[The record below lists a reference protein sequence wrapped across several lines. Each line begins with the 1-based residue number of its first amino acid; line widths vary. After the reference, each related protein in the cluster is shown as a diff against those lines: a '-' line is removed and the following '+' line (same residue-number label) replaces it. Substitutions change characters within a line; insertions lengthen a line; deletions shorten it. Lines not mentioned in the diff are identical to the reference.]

1 MHIANGNLME
11 AGESCSSFAQLTRE
25 VIMTTVM
32 REMGPKF
39 VMLDNLFEIWR
50 EHPKCVQKALTPHR
64 GILLNE

>member
-1 MHIANGNLME
+1 M
-11 AGESCSSFAQLTRE
+11 RE

-39 VMLDNLFEIWR
+39 VMLDNLLEIWG
-50 EHPKCVQKALTPHR
+50 EHPKGVQKALTPHR